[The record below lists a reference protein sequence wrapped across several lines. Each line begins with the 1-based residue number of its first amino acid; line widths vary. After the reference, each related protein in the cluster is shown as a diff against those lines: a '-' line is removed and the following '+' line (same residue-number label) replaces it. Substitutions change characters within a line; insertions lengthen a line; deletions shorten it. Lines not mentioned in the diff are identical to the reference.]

1 MTNSQR
7 FAALVRSFPVMA
19 YAPAGSVRE
28 NGVDLL
34 ALDAWA
40 AREDHD
46 GREGI
51 LPTVQFLLGVWSHYH
66 PWQVGRFD
74 LFRALEAWD
83 TEQLAAFQ
91 RWAAAPWRP

>member
-28 NGVDLL
+28 NAVDLL

-40 AREDHD
+40 AREDPD
-46 GREGI
+46 GGEGI
-51 LPTVQFLLGVWSHYH
+51 LPTVQFLLGVWSPSH

-74 LFRALEAWD
+74 LFRALLMWD
-83 TEQLAAFQ
+83 GEQRRAFQ
-91 RWAAAPWRP
+91 AWAAAPWRP

>member
-1 MTNSQR
+1 MTTTER

-19 YAPAGSVRE
+19 YAPARAVRPD
-28 NGVDLL
+28 GVDLL

-40 AREDHD
+40 IESDPD

-51 LPTVQFLLGVWSHYH
+51 YSTVQFVLSVWSASH

-74 LFRALEAWD
+74 LFRALDAWD
-83 TEQLAAFQ
+83 HEQLAAFCAWVA
-91 RWAAAPWRP
+91 RPWRP

>member
-19 YAPAGSVRE
+19 YAPTGAVRE
-28 NGVDLL
+28 DAVDLL

-40 AREDHD
+40 AREDAD

-51 LPTVQFLLGVWSHYH
+51 LPTVQFLLGVWSSSH
-66 PWQVGRFD
+66 PWAVGRFD
-74 LFRALEAWD
+74 LFRALVAWD
-83 TEQLAAFQ
+83 AEQLAAFQ